1 MANEVQVLQGQ
12 VATLQAQVVALQS
25 SVLQLQAVPASEVLT
40 VEDGVHVGW
49 LIGSAFLAVFAI
61 KFLSRAFRGETG
73 GDYGQS

>member
-1 MANEVQVLQGQ
+1 MTFDELVSQVSALQG
-12 VATLQAQVVALQS
+12 QVVALQS
-25 SVLQLQAVPASEVLT
+25 SVLQLQSVQASEVLT
-40 VEDGVHVGW
+40 VEDGVYVGW